1 MRSNKLNATQFL
13 LKRNLFIGVMVFLI
27 VFFTL
32 PFWGLAHIPNEKE
45 NIMTWQEP
53 AYQAESLKNVVT
65 NDLLNSQSLESW
77 VVLFGALGFLTAMM
91 MMRHLFSRR
100 QGMLHAA
107 LPDKRETDFLR
118 RIIGYIVF
126 CLAPIVL
133 NMLLYLLVVAV
144 NGLLPYVEWAK
155 LLAKFGMMLLINLYG
170 FVIGLLASVLTGTY
184 WAALLAGAVLIVGAE
199 GLAYLWNYLSGRY
212 LHTMITGGVG
222 TTLVRYSPA
231 FSLYKGLYR
240 PAEFAW
246 VPAMLGIIA
255 ALGLSFMLYR
265 IRKAE
270 ATERTLAFG
279 WLHTVM
285 GFILP
290 LMGGSIV
297 GIVVFLS
304 FLTELSLI
312 IGMVL
317 GVLLTYWICRMIFN
331 QRFCGILKQWYLPA
345 AAALVLILGVVVLHT
360 DVFGYDHFIPERDK
374 LTAIS
379 YRPQGYHT
387 NEIVTLTSD
396 EALDAAYGWCTLMRD
411 EVDSME
417 NGIYANTEGT
427 SMSRV
432 AVTYHFE
439 GRTIRRMYPN
449 SEIRNDAQPYLQT
462 IIDSDDYKQSLI
474 REFHL
479 ADGTIQ
485 NVYVNTNGRMF
496 RNDELFTEF
505 GVMPS
510 YMNLDKAQ
518 DALTIDKWMKA
529 LREDIQNRT
538 LADKKMDPIFSLSIS
553 TWDEK
558 TGTSDYTSVDIYPC
572 DTNFLKLLLGDKCQD
587 VIDYATGGYAADE
600 DVVALQVT
608 YNLSRKEMADNGIDM
623 KNEVKAIKLA
633 SSPEEAVEWVR
644 CTQSSHVG
652 SYYFMP
658 DYEDKSFS
666 RLYLYRKS
674 ELEKSKTYNSFEIPE
689 DLTQLY
695 TMENIPVGI
704 VRDFVGK

>member
-32 PFWGLAHIPNEKE
+32 PFWGLAHMPNEKE

-100 QGMLHAA
+100 QGMLHTA

-118 RIIGYIVF
+118 RTIGYLVL
-126 CLAPIVL
+126 CLAPILL

-170 FVIGLLASVLTGTY
+170 FAIGLLASVLTGTY

-199 GLAYLWNYLSGRY
+199 GLAYLWNYLAGRY
-212 LHTMITGGVG
+212 LHTMITGVVG

-246 VPAMLGIIA
+246 VPAMLGIVA

-345 AAALVLILGVVVLHT
+345 AARCCTPAFCPPRWASRCRFWVSSVL
-360 DVFGYDHFIPERDK
+360 PP
-374 LTAIS
+374 S
-379 YRPQGYHT
+379 P
-387 NEIVTLTSD
+387 
-396 EALDAAYGWCTLMRD
+396 
-411 EVDSME
+411 
-417 NGIYANTEGT
+417 
-427 SMSRV
+427 
-432 AVTYHFE
+432 
-439 GRTIRRMYPN
+439 RR
-449 SEIRNDAQPYLQT
+449 
-462 IIDSDDYKQSLI
+462 
-474 REFHL
+474 
-479 ADGTIQ
+479 
-485 NVYVNTNGRMF
+485 
-496 RNDELFTEF
+496 
-505 GVMPS
+505 
-510 YMNLDKAQ
+510 
-518 DALTIDKWMKA
+518 
-529 LREDIQNRT
+529 
-538 LADKKMDPIFSLSIS
+538 
-553 TWDEK
+553 
-558 TGTSDYTSVDIYPC
+558 
-572 DTNFLKLLLGDKCQD
+572 
-587 VIDYATGGYAADE
+587 
-600 DVVALQVT
+600 
-608 YNLSRKEMADNGIDM
+608 
-623 KNEVKAIKLA
+623 
-633 SSPEEAVEWVR
+633 
-644 CTQSSHVG
+644 
-652 SYYFMP
+652 
-658 DYEDKSFS
+658 
-666 RLYLYRKS
+666 
-674 ELEKSKTYNSFEIPE
+674 
-689 DLTQLY
+689 
-695 TMENIPVGI
+695 
-704 VRDFVGK
+704 

>member
-32 PFWGLAHIPNEKE
+32 PFWGLANIPNAKE
-45 NIMTWQEP
+45 NIMTWQKP

-65 NDLLNSQSLESW
+65 NDLLNSQSLEGW

-118 RIIGYIVF
+118 RIIGYVVL

-144 NGLLPYVEWAK
+144 NGLLPYVEWGK

-170 FVIGLLASVLTGTY
+170 FAIGLLASVLTGTY

-199 GLAYLWNYLSGRY
+199 GLAYLWNYLAGRY

-246 VPAMLGIIA
+246 VPAVLGIVA

-360 DVFGYDHFIPERDK
+360 DVFGYDHFMPERDK

-379 YRPQGYHT
+379 YRPQSYHT

-396 EALDAAYGWCTLMRD
+396 EVLDAAYGWCILMRD

-485 NVYVNTNGRMF
+485 NVYVNPYGSMF

-510 YMNLDKAQ
+510 YMNLDKAR

-553 TWDEK
+553 TRDEK
-558 TGTSDYTSVDIYPC
+558 TGTSDYTSVDVYPC

-608 YNLSRKEMADNGIDM
+608 YNLSRKEMADNGSDM
-623 KNEVKAIKLA
+623 KDEVKAIKLA

-674 ELEKSKTYNSFEIPE
+674 ELEMSKTYNSFEIPE

>member
-32 PFWGLAHIPNEKE
+32 PFWGLAHMPNEKE

-118 RIIGYIVF
+118 RIIGYMVL

-170 FVIGLLASVLTGTY
+170 FAIGLLASVLTGTY

-199 GLAYLWNYLSGRY
+199 GLAYLWNYLAGRY

-246 VPAMLGIIA
+246 VPAMLGIVA

-623 KNEVKAIKLA
+623 KDEVKAIKLA

-644 CTQSSHVG
+644 CTQSSYVR

>member
-32 PFWGLAHIPNEKE
+32 PFWGLANIPNAKE

-118 RIIGYIVF
+118 RIIGYMVL

-170 FVIGLLASVLTGTY
+170 FAIGLLASVLTGTY

-199 GLAYLWNYLSGRY
+199 GLAYLWNYLAGRY
-212 LHTMITGGVG
+212 LHTMITGGVSK
-222 TTLVRYSPA
+222 TLVRYSPA

-240 PAEFAW
+240 PAEFTW
-246 VPAMLGIIA
+246 VPAMLGIVA

-360 DVFGYDHFIPERDK
+360 DVFGYDHFMPERDK

-379 YRPQGYHT
+379 YRPQSYHT

-485 NVYVNTNGRMF
+485 NVYVNTYGSMF

-510 YMNLDKAQ
+510 YMNLDKAR

-553 TWDEK
+553 TRDEK

-608 YNLSRKEMADNGIDM
+608 YNLSRKEMADNGSDM
-623 KNEVKAIKLA
+623 KDEVKAIKLA

-674 ELEKSKTYNSFEIPE
+674 ELEMSKTYNSFEIPE

>member
-32 PFWGLAHIPNEKE
+32 PFWGLAHMPNEKE

-118 RIIGYIVF
+118 RIIGYMVL

-155 LLAKFGMMLLINLYG
+155 LLSKFGMMLLINLYG
-170 FVIGLLASVLTGTY
+170 FAIGLLASVLTGTY

-199 GLAYLWNYLSGRY
+199 GLAYLWNYLAGCY

-222 TTLVRYSPA
+222 KTLVRYSPA

-246 VPAMLGIIA
+246 VPAMLGIVA

-510 YMNLDKAQ
+510 YMNLDKAR

-644 CTQSSHVG
+644 CTQSSYVR

-674 ELEKSKTYNSFEIPE
+674 ELEMSKTYNSFEIPE

>member
-1 MRSNKLNATQFL
+1 
-13 LKRNLFIGVMVFLI
+13 
-27 VFFTL
+27 
-32 PFWGLAHIPNEKE
+32 
-45 NIMTWQEP
+45 MTWQEP

-118 RIIGYIVF
+118 RIIGYVVL

-144 NGLLPYVEWAK
+144 NGLLPYVEWGK

-170 FVIGLLASVLTGTY
+170 FAIGLLASVLTGTY

-199 GLAYLWNYLSGRY
+199 GLAYLWNYLAGRY

-222 TTLVRYSPA
+222 KTLVRYSPA

-240 PAEFAW
+240 PAEFTW
-246 VPAMLGIIA
+246 VPAMLGIVA

-396 EALDAAYGWCTLMRD
+396 EALDAGYGWCTLMRD

-510 YMNLDKAQ
+510 YMNLDKAR

-538 LADKKMDPIFSLSIS
+538 LADKKMDSIFSLSIS
-553 TWDEK
+553 TRDEK

-623 KNEVKAIKLA
+623 KDEVKAIKLA

-674 ELEKSKTYNSFEIPE
+674 ELEMSKTYNSFEIPE

>member
-32 PFWGLAHIPNEKE
+32 PFWGLAHMPNEKE

-118 RIIGYIVF
+118 RIIGYMVL

-199 GLAYLWNYLSGRY
+199 GLAYLWNYLAGRY

-246 VPAMLGIIA
+246 VPAMLGIVA

-317 GVLLTYWICRMIFN
+317 GVLLTYWICRMVFN

-529 LREDIQNRT
+529 LCEDIQNRT

-623 KNEVKAIKLA
+623 KDEVKAIKLA

-644 CTQSSHVG
+644 CTQSSHVR

>member
-118 RIIGYIVF
+118 RIIGYMVF

-170 FVIGLLASVLTGTY
+170 FAIGLLASVLTGTY

-199 GLAYLWNYLSGRY
+199 GLAYLWNYLAGRY

-246 VPAMLGIIA
+246 APAVLGIIA
-255 ALGLSFMLYR
+255 GLGLSFVLYR

-518 DALTIDKWMKA
+518 DPLTIDKWMKA

-644 CTQSSHVG
+644 CTQSSYVG

>member
-32 PFWGLAHIPNEKE
+32 PFWGLAHMPNEKE

-118 RIIGYIVF
+118 RIIGYMVL

-170 FVIGLLASVLTGTY
+170 FAIGLLASVLTGTY

-199 GLAYLWNYLSGRY
+199 GLAYLWNYLAGRY

-246 VPAMLGIIA
+246 VPAMLGIVA

-644 CTQSSHVG
+644 CTQSSHVR

>member
-118 RIIGYIVF
+118 RIIGYMVL

-170 FVIGLLASVLTGTY
+170 FAIGLLASVLTGTY

-199 GLAYLWNYLSGRY
+199 GLAYLWNYLAGRY

-246 VPAMLGIIA
+246 VPAMLGIVA

-644 CTQSSHVG
+644 CTQSSHVR

>member
-32 PFWGLAHIPNEKE
+32 PFWGMAHIPNEKE

-65 NDLLNSQSLESW
+65 NDLLSSQSLESW

-118 RIIGYIVF
+118 RIIGYMVL

-170 FVIGLLASVLTGTY
+170 FAIGLLASVLTGTY

-199 GLAYLWNYLSGRY
+199 GLAYLWNYLAGRY

-246 VPAMLGIIA
+246 VPAMLGIVA

-623 KNEVKAIKLA
+623 KDEVKAIKLA

-644 CTQSSHVG
+644 CTQCSYVR

>member
-13 LKRNLFIGVMVFLI
+13 LKRNLFIGLMVFLI

-32 PFWGLAHIPNEKE
+32 PFWGLANIPNAKE

-118 RIIGYIVF
+118 RIIGYMVL

-170 FVIGLLASVLTGTY
+170 FAIGLLASVLTGTY

-199 GLAYLWNYLSGRY
+199 GLAYLWNYLAGCY

-222 TTLVRYSPA
+222 KTLVRYSPA

-246 VPAMLGIIA
+246 VPAMLGIVA

-331 QRFCGILKQWYLPA
+331 QRFCGILNQWYLPV

-360 DVFGYDHFIPERDK
+360 DVFGYDHFMPERDK

-379 YRPQGYHT
+379 YRPQSYHT

-417 NGIYANTEGT
+417 NGIYANTAGT

-485 NVYVNTNGRMF
+485 NVYVNPYGSMF

-510 YMNLDKAQ
+510 YMNLDKAR

-553 TWDEK
+553 TRDEK

-600 DVVALQVT
+600 DMVALQVT
-608 YNLSRKEMADNGIDM
+608 YNLSRKEMADDGIDM

-674 ELEKSKTYNSFEIPE
+674 ELEMSKTYNSFEIPE

>member
-27 VFFTL
+27 VFFAL
-32 PFWGLAHIPNEKE
+32 PFWGLANIPNAKE

-118 RIIGYIVF
+118 RIIGYMVF

-170 FVIGLLASVLTGTY
+170 FAIGLLASVLTGTY

-199 GLAYLWNYLSGRY
+199 GLAYLWNYLAGRY

-222 TTLVRYSPA
+222 KTLVRYSPA

-246 VPAMLGIIA
+246 VPAVLGIVA

-360 DVFGYDHFIPERDK
+360 DVFGYDHFMPERDK

-379 YRPQGYHT
+379 YRPQSYHT

-417 NGIYANTEGT
+417 NGIYANAEGT

-462 IIDSDDYKQSLI
+462 IIDSDDYKQSMI

-485 NVYVNTNGRMF
+485 NVYVNTYGSMF

-510 YMNLDKAQ
+510 YMNLDKAR

-553 TWDEK
+553 TRDEK
-558 TGTSDYTSVDIYPC
+558 TGSSDYTSVDIYPC

-674 ELEKSKTYNSFEIPE
+674 ELEMSKTYNSFEIPE

>member
-45 NIMTWQEP
+45 IITTWQEP
-53 AYQAESLKNVVT
+53 AYQAESLNNVVT
-65 NDLLNSQSLESW
+65 NDLLSSQRLESW

-91 MMRHLFSRR
+91 MMRHLFNRR

-118 RIIGYIVF
+118 RIIGYMVL

-170 FVIGLLASVLTGTY
+170 FAIGLLASVLTGTY

-199 GLAYLWNYLSGRY
+199 GLAYLWNYLAGRY

-240 PAEFAW
+240 PAEFTW
-246 VPAMLGIIA
+246 VPAMLGIVA

-485 NVYVNTNGRMF
+485 NVYVNPYGSMF

-510 YMNLDKAQ
+510 YMNLDKAR

-538 LADKKMDPIFSLSIS
+538 LWA
-553 TWDEK
+553 
-558 TGTSDYTSVDIYPC
+558 
-572 DTNFLKLLLGDKCQD
+572 
-587 VIDYATGGYAADE
+587 AT
-600 DVVALQVT
+600 
-608 YNLSRKEMADNGIDM
+608 R
-623 KNEVKAIKLA
+623 A
-633 SSPEEAVEWVR
+633 S
-644 CTQSSHVG
+644 
-652 SYYFMP
+652 
-658 DYEDKSFS
+658 
-666 RLYLYRKS
+666 
-674 ELEKSKTYNSFEIPE
+674 
-689 DLTQLY
+689 
-695 TMENIPVGI
+695 
-704 VRDFVGK
+704 

>member
-32 PFWGLAHIPNEKE
+32 PFWGLAHIPNAKE

-65 NDLLNSQSLESW
+65 NDLLNSQNLESW
-77 VVLFGALGFLTAMM
+77 VVLFGTLGFLTAMM

-118 RIIGYIVF
+118 RIIGYMVL

-170 FVIGLLASVLTGTY
+170 FAIGLLASVLTGTY

-199 GLAYLWNYLSGRY
+199 GLAYLWNYLAGRY

-222 TTLVRYSPA
+222 KTLVRYSPA

-240 PAEFAW
+240 PAEFTW
-246 VPAMLGIIA
+246 VPAMLGIVA
-255 ALGLSFMLYR
+255 AVGLSFVLYR

-279 WLHTVM
+279 WLHTLM

-360 DVFGYDHFIPERDK
+360 DVFGYDHFMPERDK

-379 YRPQGYHT
+379 YRPQSYHT

-417 NGIYANTEGT
+417 NGIYANTAGM

-439 GRTIRRMYPN
+439 GRTVRRMYPN
-449 SEIRNDAQPYLQT
+449 SEIRNDAQPYLQA

-474 REFHL
+474 RESHL
-479 ADGTIQ
+479 EDGTIQ
-485 NVYVNTNGRMF
+485 NVYVNSYGSMF

-510 YMNLDKAQ
+510 YMNLDKTR

-529 LREDIQNRT
+529 LHEDIQNRT
-538 LADKKMDPIFSLSIS
+538 FADKKMDPIFSLSIS
-553 TWDEK
+553 TWDEE
-558 TGTSDYTSVDIYPC
+558 TGTSDYTSVDIFPS
-572 DTNFLKLLLGDKCQD
+572 DINFLELLLGDKCQD

-608 YNLSRKEMADNGIDM
+608 YNFSRKEMADNGLEM
-623 KNEVKAIKLA
+623 KNEVKSIKLA

-644 CTQSSHVG
+644 CTQSRHAG

-674 ELEKSKTYNSFEIPE
+674 ELEMSKTYNSYEIPE

>member
-32 PFWGLAHIPNEKE
+32 PFWGLANIPNAKE

-118 RIIGYIVF
+118 RIIGYMVF

-170 FVIGLLASVLTGTY
+170 FAIGLLASVLTGTY

-199 GLAYLWNYLSGRY
+199 GLAYLWNYLAGRY

-222 TTLVRYSPA
+222 KTLVRYSPA

-240 PAEFAW
+240 PAEFTW
-246 VPAMLGIIA
+246 VPAMLGIVA

-360 DVFGYDHFIPERDK
+360 DVFGYDHFMPERDK

-379 YRPQGYHT
+379 YRPQSYHT

-417 NGIYANTEGT
+417 NGIYANAEGT

-462 IIDSDDYKQSLI
+462 IIDSDDYKQSMI

-485 NVYVNTNGRMF
+485 NVYVNTYGSMF

-510 YMNLDKAQ
+510 YMNLDKAR

-553 TWDEK
+553 TRDEK

-623 KNEVKAIKLA
+623 KDEVKAIKLA

-674 ELEKSKTYNSFEIPE
+674 ELEMSKTYNSFEIPE

>member
-32 PFWGLAHIPNEKE
+32 PFWGLANIPNAKE

-118 RIIGYIVF
+118 RIIGYMVF

-170 FVIGLLASVLTGTY
+170 FAIGLLASVLTGTY

-199 GLAYLWNYLSGRY
+199 GLAYLWNYLAGRY

-222 TTLVRYSPA
+222 KTLVRYSPA

-246 VPAMLGIIA
+246 VPAVLGIVA

-360 DVFGYDHFIPERDK
+360 DVFGYDHFMPERDK

-379 YRPQGYHT
+379 YRPQSYHT

-417 NGIYANTEGT
+417 NGIYANAEGT

-462 IIDSDDYKQSLI
+462 IIDSDDYKQSMI

-485 NVYVNTNGRMF
+485 NVYVNTYGSMF

-510 YMNLDKAQ
+510 YMNLDKAR

-553 TWDEK
+553 TRDEK

-674 ELEKSKTYNSFEIPE
+674 ELEMSKTYNSFEIPE

>member
-1 MRSNKLNATQFL
+1 MHSNKLNATQFL

-118 RIIGYIVF
+118 RIIGYMVL

-170 FVIGLLASVLTGTY
+170 FAIGLLASVLTGTY

-199 GLAYLWNYLSGRY
+199 GLAYLWNYLAGRY
-212 LHTMITGGVG
+212 LHTMIPGGVG

-246 VPAMLGIIA
+246 VPAVLGIVA
-255 ALGLSFMLYR
+255 AWGLSFMLYR

-360 DVFGYDHFIPERDK
+360 DVFGYDHFMPERDK

-379 YRPQGYHT
+379 YRPQSYHT

-396 EALDAAYGWCTLMRD
+396 EALDAAYGWCILMRD

-485 NVYVNTNGRMF
+485 NVYVNPYGSMF

-510 YMNLDKAQ
+510 YMNLDKAR

-553 TWDEK
+553 TRDEK
-558 TGTSDYTSVDIYPC
+558 TGTSDYTSVDVYPC

-608 YNLSRKEMADNGIDM
+608 YNLSRKEMADNGSDM
-623 KNEVKAIKLA
+623 KDEVKAIKLA

-674 ELEKSKTYNSFEIPE
+674 ELEMSKTYNSFEIPE

>member
-32 PFWGLAHIPNEKE
+32 PFWGLAHMPNEKE

-118 RIIGYIVF
+118 RIIGYMVL

-170 FVIGLLASVLTGTY
+170 FAIGLLASVLTGTY

-199 GLAYLWNYLSGRY
+199 GLAYLWNYLAGRY

-246 VPAMLGIIA
+246 VPAMLGIVA